1 MKAKIQYNNQEFQ
14 IDLGAPKDLSI
25 EMNSQS
31 VQAWYQDHLKIEP
44 VVDGDFIGEVKSG
57 APVNFRNILFNP
69 HAHGTHTEC
78 YGHISEEWV
87 SVSECITDFFHFAR
101 LITITPKELDNGDLV
116 ITKEQLMKQ
125 LGDNSEK
132 AFALI
137 IRTTPNPLSKNSC
150 NYSNTNPP
158 YILED
163 AMQYIVDC
171 EIYHLLIDL
180 PSVDK
185 ENDEGKLLAHRVF
198 WSYPNELR
206 KHASITE
213 MIYVP
218 DSIKDDFYFVQI
230 QFPKFDNDASPSR
243 VFIYPILEI

>member
-1 MKAKIQYNNQEFQ
+1 MNAKIQYNSREYK
-14 IDLGAPKDLSI
+14 IDLSSPIDLSI
-25 EMNSQS
+25 EMSSES

-78 YGHISEEWV
+78 YGHISEKWV
-87 SVSECITDFFHFAR
+87 SVSDCITDFFHFAK
-101 LITITPKELDNGDLV
+101 LITITPKQLANGDCV
-116 ITKEQLMKQ
+116 ITKEELISK
-125 LGDNSEK
+125 LGENKEC
-132 AFALI
+132 ATALI
-137 IRTTPNPLSKNSC
+137 IRTLPNSENKKFR

-163 AMQYIVDC
+163 AMAYIVDSN
-171 EIYHLLIDL
+171 IYHLMIDL

-185 ENDEGKLLAHRVF
+185 ENDEGKLLAHRIF
-198 WSYPNELR
+198 WNYNEEVR
-206 KHASITE
+206 SQCSITE

-218 DSIKDDFYFVQI
+218 DEINDGVYFAQI
-230 QFPKFDNDASPSR
+230 QFPRFNNDASPSR
-243 VFIYPILEI
+243 IFIYTIN